1 MVVLFGDANCPR
13 MAIDAAGRVHMT
25 NGGFDDGNFY
35 SFNADLSLRWQT
47 PVTNV
52 FIGGPIIGHNGT
64 MVLCGIGND
73 IRAYVGDSDATST
86 EYVSSDPSQTI
97 SLFPNPAHG
106 SIQLKCKP
114 TNIGLTYTILDNM
127 GKSVLS
133 ETIISEITTLDV
145 THLASGMYFV
155 IVENESFHKQKFIKE

>member
-1 MVVLFGDANCPR
+1 MV
-13 MAIDAAGRVHMT
+13 I
-25 NGGFDDGNFY
+25 
-35 SFNADLSLRWQT
+35 
-47 PVTNV
+47 
-52 FIGGPIIGHNGT
+52 
-64 MVLCGIGND
+64 CGIGND
-73 IRAYVGDSDATST
+73 IRAYVGDSDATSA
-86 EYVSSDPSQTI
+86 EYVSSDPSQAI

-114 TNIGLTYTILDNM
+114 PNLGLTYTLLDNM

-155 IVENESFHKQKFIKE
+155 IVENESFPKQKFIKE